1 MLQNEVLVSDTSGIA
16 CWKYSAHKVS
26 CHGSVTIRVFIK
38 LNAFK
43 AFSASTGFACMHV
56 ILYKTL
62 TDIWYQISLL
72 YGEYVLPSQQVP
84 LNHAM
89 SHTGEGLYFPTV
101 LFSGFNL
108 IVLGIFWGSVWI
120 ATYKHCR
127 PVLVCITAE
136 QKSKHCIT
144 FLLRGVPG
152 CLPHTATPGA
162 AFLACDMGKAGC
174 LVALLMNI
182 FQCCASLWPHVRQ
195 SMSAAN
201 TPHLPST
208 TPYAPLSLLSGREE
222 RICTLIIPL
231 SHHMQ
236 VITGPSR
243 CLWSLGPIYTSK

>member
-1 MLQNEVLVSDTSGIA
+1 
-16 CWKYSAHKVS
+16 VS

-108 IVLGIFWGSVWI
+108 IVLGIF
-120 ATYKHCR
+120 
-127 PVLVCITAE
+127 
-136 QKSKHCIT
+136 
-144 FLLRGVPG
+144 
-152 CLPHTATPGA
+152 
-162 AFLACDMGKAGC
+162 
-174 LVALLMNI
+174 
-182 FQCCASLWPHVRQ
+182 
-195 SMSAAN
+195 
-201 TPHLPST
+201 
-208 TPYAPLSLLSGREE
+208 
-222 RICTLIIPL
+222 
-231 SHHMQ
+231 
-236 VITGPSR
+236 
-243 CLWSLGPIYTSK
+243 